1 MKNKTKW
8 AIIGAGNGGHAV
20 AGYLGYLGYEVNIYD
35 TFEKTIGVIK
45 EQGGIEIDGTDK
57 GFGKVKVASTNI
69 EEVIKDTDIIMVINP
84 SMYHRSIAEKCAKYI
99 KKNQVV
105 FLHPGATFGAFAF
118 KKALEDFGCKEDIVI
133 AESNTLIYA
142 ARSLE
147 PGKVDILGRKDR
159 LLVAAL
165 PAVKTKEV
173 VSMLQEVYPEIE
185 AAENV
190 LVTSIDSTN
199 PIVHCTPT
207 ILSTSWIES
216 GKDWHF
222 YTEGMSKSIGNFVE
236 KLDTERIELGKKL
249 GLIENDTLLTC
260 LRQYEFEYNVKE
272 STLSK
277 AVKNTEAYADII
289 GPKSLNT
296 RYLFED
302 IPMGLI
308 PLVSLA
314 KQLDIKTDRMDLII
328 KMAEYLLE
336 EDFYKDARTSES
348 LGLEGMNAKEVIE
361 YATTG
366 KKPY

>member
-35 TFEKTIGVIK
+35 TFEKTINVIK
-45 EQGGIEIDGTDK
+45 EQGGIEIDGITK
-57 GFGKVKVASTNI
+57 GFGKIKIASTNI
-69 EEVIKDTDIIMVINP
+69 EEVIKDTDMIMVINP
-84 SMYHRSIAEKCAKYI
+84 SIYHKSIAEKCAKYI
-99 KKNQVV
+99 KKDQMI

-147 PGKVDILGRKDR
+147 PGKVDILGKKDR

-165 PAVKTKEV
+165 PAVKTNEV
-173 VSMLQEVYPEIE
+173 VSILREVYPEIE

-216 GKDWHF
+216 DKDWYF
-222 YTEGMSKSIGNFVE
+222 YIDGMSKTIGRFVE
-236 KLDTERIELGKKL
+236 KLDNERIELGKEL
-249 GLIENDTLLTC
+249 DLVEDENLLAC
-260 LRQYEFEYNVKE
+260 VRQYEYEYNVKQ
-272 STLSK
+272 STLSD
-277 AVKNTEAYADII
+277 AVKNTEAYADIK

-296 RYLFED
+296 RYLYED

-314 KQLDIKTDRMDLII
+314 KQLGIKTDRMELII
-328 KMAEYLLE
+328 KMAELLLE
-336 EDFYKDARTSES
+336 EDLHKNSRTSES

-366 KKPY
+366 KKPN